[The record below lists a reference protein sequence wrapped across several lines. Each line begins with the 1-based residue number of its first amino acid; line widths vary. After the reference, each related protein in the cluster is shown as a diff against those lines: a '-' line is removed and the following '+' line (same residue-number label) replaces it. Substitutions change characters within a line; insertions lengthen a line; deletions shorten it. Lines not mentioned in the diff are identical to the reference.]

1 MEYSIVVNQ
10 QMCVKYKLSYQH
22 GVLMEFFSKLSTWAV
37 AKNFED
43 GVFYNISYGKI
54 IEELPI
60 VFSKK
65 DTVSRWVKQLKD
77 KGYVESKKLGK
88 NQKNF
93 IRLTAKGKQ
102 VLRVGKKSEPCQG
115 SEKNPLRVGKKSEPQ
130 KNVESLDI
138 KESVNQ
144 GSEKNPTYHN
154 QYTSNQ
160 IYIDK
165 SAYEFLQKTATQEL
179 EIWEMQNKK
188 YISNYD
194 KFLEYFEIKVQE
206 EEIEFT
212 VNKLLGRLKR
222 LKFNWQGDLRVIKKT
237 DNQPSIKRKRIG

>member
-37 AKNFED
+37 AENFEE
-43 GVFYNISYGKI
+43 GVFYNISFGKI
-54 IEELPI
+54 ADELPI
-60 VFSKK
+60 VFKSSDRAYRFTKE
-65 DTVSRWVKQLKD
+65 LKD

-102 VLRVGKKSEPCQG
+102 VLRVGKNPEASQG
-115 SEKNPLRVGKKSEPQ
+115 SGKIPTRFDKNPEPQ
-130 KNVESLDI
+130 KNAESLDI
-138 KESVNQ
+138 KESVSQ
-144 GSEKNPTYHN
+144 GSGKIPTNHN

-165 SAYEFLQKTATQEL
+165 SAYEFLQKTATQKL
-179 EIWEMQNKK
+179 EVWEMQNKK
-188 YISNYD
+188 YISNYE

-222 LKFNWQGDLRVIKKT
+222 LKFNWQGDFKVIRSN
-237 DNQPSIKRKRIG
+237 DDQPSIKRKRIG